1 VPAPP
6 TTPVARKEDLARI
19 EELTAQVHTAV
30 MPRGHNQRTHGGLKS
45 VCVCVC
51 VCAAWCRCVRSQ
63 VSSLQQQLAGAEQAV
78 ALAKLA
84 AAPAPVLA
92 TPEKAVPPPSSA
104 GSNGNGSGDAAA
116 TAAWQEE
123 LARTTAQ
130 LQQATQ
136 RVAALEA
143 ERVRLERD
151 AKEMSRSLAA
161 SIHSPHSS
169 R

>member
-1 VPAPP
+1 
-6 TTPVARKEDLARI
+6 
-19 EELTAQVHTAV
+19 
-30 MPRGHNQRTHGGLKS
+30 
-45 VCVCVC
+45 
-51 VCAAWCRCVRSQ
+51 

-92 TPEKAVPPPSSA
+92 TPEKAAPPPSSA
-104 GSNGNGSGDAAA
+104 GSNGNGSNGDAAA
-116 TAAWQEE
+116 AAAWQEE